1 LAVISDTSPPTLSG
15 EYIEFRDHDDDDDVV
30 GLCWDVEFD
39 AAATSLTAAAPPY
52 ICARGPGDGK

>member
-15 EYIEFRDHDDDDDVV
+15 EYIEFRDQDDDVV

-39 AAATSLTAAAPPY
+39 AAARSLTAAAPPY